1 MFGGLQQKNVGT
13 YCQVEGG
20 CHDGSKACLPHL
32 IFRVRCVLLRP
43 EWERVL
49 LQADISLSVPSF
61 PPTGRRTRRQ
71 GICETPRA
79 VPCADTC
86 TGGRLVLHDDW
97 CFPRSAIHFTSCLR

>member
-1 MFGGLQQKNVGT
+1 MWER

-49 LQADISLSVPSF
+49 LQADISLSVASF
-61 PPTGRRTRRQ
+61 PPTDVGHVGKAFVKRRVQCRVPTPARVVAWCSTMTGVFRVRRF
-71 GICETPRA
+71 ISLRA
-79 VPCADTC
+79 
-86 TGGRLVLHDDW
+86 
-97 CFPRSAIHFTSCLR
+97 